1 MQSLT
6 RESAPAL
13 HYQSDSKKALT
24 AYIFLAYFGQGLA
37 QHFCLITQPLD
48 NFFLKVCH
56 WNASQVAAFMAL
68 LMIPWTVKPI
78 FGFISD
84 GWPIFGST
92 KKAYLGLGFATGGIG
107 YLLAINANSSF
118 MTLNLLLSSA
128 GLACA
133 SAVSL
138 GLIVQTYNATVL
150 PYIFSLQLFAYY
162 LALICSGVLAGW
174 LCNQRTPQEALHIA
188 FWIASA
194 ICLATAIIT
203 PFLVQE
209 KRITSHSPRMLF
221 ALIRQILVSRKF
233 YLVAAFIFCW
243 SFSPGFGTPL
253 YFHYTNVLH
262 MSQLRIG
269 EANGYHAFGMLS
281 GVLAYSVLWRLASKL
296 QIQISIWLC
305 VLTTLGF
312 ILINSDNV
320 FMFEYLKGVTAMLGA
335 LSINA
340 LAASVSVAGIETLA
354 TAILMSVYNLGTL
367 SSGVVGASMYTTIFH
382 NSLPPLL
389 IVSAATTASC
399 SFLLRFIKK
408 AHY

>member
-1 MQSLT
+1 V
-6 RESAPAL
+6 
-13 HYQSDSKKALT
+13 T

-37 QHFCLITQPLD
+37 QHFCLISQPLD
-48 NFFLKVCH
+48 NYFLKVCH

-84 GWPIFGST
+84 GLPIFGST

-107 YLLAINANSSF
+107 YLLASNFI
-118 MTLNLLLSSA
+118 TLNLLLSST

-138 GLIVQTYNATVL
+138 GLIVQTYAATVL

-162 LALICSGVLAGW
+162 LSLIGSGVLAGW
-174 LCNQRTPQEALHIA
+174 LCNQRTPQEALHTA
-188 FWIASA
+188 FWIAGA

-209 KRITSHSPRMLF
+209 KRITSHNPRMLL
-221 ALIRQILVSRKF
+221 ALIKQILVSRKF

-305 VLTTLGF
+305 ILTTLSF
-312 ILINSDNV
+312 TLVTSDNV
-320 FMFEYLKGVTAMLGA
+320 FIFEYLKGVTAMLGA

-340 LAASVSVAGIETLA
+340 LAASVSVPGIETLA

-389 IVSAATTASC
+389 IMSATTTASC
-399 SFLLRFIKK
+399 SFLLRFIQK
-408 AHY
+408 AHC